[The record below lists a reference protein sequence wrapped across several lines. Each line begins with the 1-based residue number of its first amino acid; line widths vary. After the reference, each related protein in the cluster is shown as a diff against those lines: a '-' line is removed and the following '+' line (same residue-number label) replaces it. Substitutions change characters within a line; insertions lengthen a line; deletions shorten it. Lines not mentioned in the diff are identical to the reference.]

1 MGLIGQMFEGFRVGR
16 EEKIRHLERV
26 PIFADCSLKQLR
38 SIADIS
44 KVVEVPER
52 TILFRSG
59 EPGEEFFILIDGT
72 AHVTVSPQKRAR
84 IRPGEFFG
92 EMSLLDGGPR
102 SATVIADTGIRLLVV
117 HRRDFITVLGEVPS
131 LTQRMLVTL
140 CQRVRAAEKAL
151 NA

>member
-44 KVVEVPER
+44 KIVEVPER

-59 EPGEEFFILIDGT
+59 EPGEEFFILIDGL
-72 AHVTVSPQKRAR
+72 ANLSKNGLRYPVPPYGIQSDAGAGLAVSY
-84 IRPGEFFG
+84 
-92 EMSLLDGGPR
+92 
-102 SATVIADTGIRLLVV
+102 ADKGK
-117 HRRDFITVLGEVPS
+117 
-131 LTQRMLVTL
+131 
-140 CQRVRAAEKAL
+140 KA
-151 NA
+151 